1 MTLSKRQMFY
11 CVLWP
16 CCLMCFIETVRFFSK
31 RAQDL
36 YSIFE
41 GLLRRAGEMHS
52 LPALWELGLTLHH
65 QDYVDIHLMSTP
77 YLK

>member
-1 MTLSKRQMFY
+1 
-11 CVLWP
+11 
-16 CCLMCFIETVRFFSK
+16 
-31 RAQDL
+31 
-36 YSIFE
+36 
-41 GLLRRAGEMHS
+41 MHS